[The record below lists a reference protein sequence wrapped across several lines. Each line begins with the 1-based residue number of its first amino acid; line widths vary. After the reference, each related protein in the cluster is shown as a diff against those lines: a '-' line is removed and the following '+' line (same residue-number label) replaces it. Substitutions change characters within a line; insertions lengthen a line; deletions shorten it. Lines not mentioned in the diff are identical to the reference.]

1 MLNRYTFLNRSSFL
15 AVYYYLP
22 IFALGKRIRRRE
34 RATFPSSFNMT
45 QDNTS
50 IQAIET
56 LLGQLLAETE
66 DTFLV
71 SVRIKPTN
79 NIKVFLDADAGLSI
93 DKCVKINRAMY
104 RTIEEKGW
112 YPDGNFSLEVSSP
125 GIEEPLKI
133 FRQYK
138 KNIGRKVEVILND
151 DTKQEGKLLE
161 ANENFIQLEY
171 TEGKNKKA
179 VTVVKDI
186 PFDQIK
192 QTTVQIE
199 F

>member
-1 MLNRYTFLNRSSFL
+1 
-15 AVYYYLP
+15 
-22 IFALGKRIRRRE
+22 
-34 RATFPSSFNMT
+34 MT

-56 LLGQLLAETE
+56 LLGQLLIDTE

-79 NIKVFLDADAGLSI
+79 NIKVFLDADTGLSI

-104 RTIEEKGW
+104 RIIEEKGW

-125 GIEEPLKI
+125 GIDEPLKN
-133 FRQYK
+133 FRQYR
-138 KNIGRKVEVILND
+138 KNIGRKVAVVLND
-151 DTKQEGKLLE
+151 ETKQEGKLLDV
-161 ANENFIQLEY
+161 NENLVQLEY
-171 TEGKNKKA
+171 SEGKNKKA

-192 QTTVQIE
+192 QTTVLIE

>member
-1 MLNRYTFLNRSSFL
+1 
-15 AVYYYLP
+15 
-22 IFALGKRIRRRE
+22 
-34 RATFPSSFNMT
+34 MT
-45 QDNTS
+45 EDITS

-56 LLGQLLAETE
+56 LVGQLLSETE

-71 SVRIKPTN
+71 SIRIKPTN
-79 NIKVFLDADAGLSI
+79 NIKVFLDADSGLSI

-112 YPDGNFSLEVSSP
+112 YPEGNFSLEVSSP
-125 GIEEPLKI
+125 GIDEPFKI
-133 FRQYK
+133 FRQYT
-138 KNIGRKVEVILND
+138 KNIGRNVEVILND
-151 DTKQEGKLLE
+151 GSIVEGKLLE
-161 ANENFIQLEY
+161 ANENLIRLEY

-179 VTVVKDI
+179 VTVVKEV

-192 QTTVQIE
+192 QTTVQIA

>member
-1 MLNRYTFLNRSSFL
+1 
-15 AVYYYLP
+15 
-22 IFALGKRIRRRE
+22 
-34 RATFPSSFNMT
+34 MT
-45 QDNTS
+45 QEITS
-50 IQAIET
+50 IQAIES
-56 LLGQLLAETE
+56 LIGQLLSETE
-66 DTFLV
+66 DIFLI

-79 NIKVFLDADAGLSI
+79 NIKVFLDADSGLSI
-93 DKCVKINRAMY
+93 EKCVKINRAMY

-125 GIEEPLKI
+125 GVEEPLKM

-161 ANENFIQLEY
+161 ANEDFIQMEY

-179 VTVVKDI
+179 VT
-186 PFDQIK
+186 
-192 QTTVQIE
+192 
-199 F
+199 

>member
-1 MLNRYTFLNRSSFL
+1 M
-15 AVYYYLP
+15 
-22 IFALGKRIRRRE
+22 I
-34 RATFPSSFNMT
+34 
-45 QDNTS
+45 QDTTS

-56 LLGQLLAETE
+56 LIGELLSETP
-66 DTFLV
+66 DIFLV

-104 RTIEEKGW
+104 RIIEEKAW

-125 GIEEPLKI
+125 GVEEPLKML
-133 FRQYK
+133 RQYK
-138 KNIGRKVEVILND
+138 KNIGRNVAIVLND
-151 DTKQEGKLLE
+151 GFSQEGKLLDASE
-161 ANENFIQLEY
+161 ARVLLEH

-179 VTVVKDI
+179 VKIVKEI

-192 QTTVQIE
+192 QTTVQIA

>member
-1 MLNRYTFLNRSSFL
+1 
-15 AVYYYLP
+15 
-22 IFALGKRIRRRE
+22 
-34 RATFPSSFNMT
+34 MT
-45 QDNTS
+45 EDITS

-56 LLGQLLAETE
+56 LVGQLLSETE

-71 SVRIKPTN
+71 SIRIKPTN
-79 NIKVFLDADAGLSI
+79 NIKVFLDADSGLNI

-104 RTIEEKGW
+104 RTIEENGW

-125 GIEEPLKI
+125 GIDEPFKI
-133 FRQYK
+133 FRQYT
-138 KNIGRKVEVILND
+138 KNIGRNVEIILND
-151 DTKQEGKLLE
+151 GTIVEGKLLE
-161 ANENFIQLEY
+161 ANENLIRLEY

-179 VTVVKDI
+179 VTVVKEI

-192 QTTVQIE
+192 QTTVVIA